1 MGFEATYRD
10 GASARA
16 HPAVVF
22 ADGADLVIDLADG
35 RQVRWPVAAV
45 RDADPPEAAHPGLRL
60 RRLGGEE
67 RLTLVDVDAVVA
79 IRAACPDLAKGDG
92 EGRALRRPMILWGGA
107 AIAVVVLFFWLGLPA
122 LAGLIAE
129 AMPRDLAHRLG
140 ARLVPAIADAVGRKA
155 GRWPAICG
163 DSESIGYLLPMLV
176 DRVRPPPAY
185 GVVPLRVWVVRSPV
199 VNAVALPGGH
209 IVVFSGLLDFVESG
223 DELAGVLA
231 HEIGHVILR
240 HPTRIVIEKATVS
253 AFFGLF
259 FGDVAGGTM
268 LAGIGTAL
276 LGNAYTRDME
286 RAADDLGVAIL
297 RRNDLD
303 PRALARFFERISAK
317 HGDEERLLAFFSSHP
332 PSAERAAAIGAPPAN
347 VRPIDPIT
355 WATVRQ
361 MCDHY

>member
-10 GASARA
+10 GSSARA

-45 RDADPPEAAHPGLRL
+45 RDADPPEAAHLGLRL
-60 RRLGGEE
+60 RRLGGDE
-67 RLTLVDVDAVVA
+67 RLTLVDVDAVAA
-79 IRAACPDLAKGDG
+79 IRAACPDLTKGDG
-92 EGRALRRPMILWGGA
+92 EGRALRRPIVLWGGA
-107 AIAVVVLFFWLGLPA
+107 AVAVVVLFFWLGLPA

-140 ARLVPAIADAVGRKA
+140 ARLVPAIADAVERKA
-155 GRWPAICG
+155 GTWPAMCG
-163 DSESIGYLLPMLV
+163 DSEGIGYLLPRLV
-176 DRVRPPPAY
+176 DRVRPPPTY

-209 IVVFSGLLDFVESG
+209 IVVFSGLLDFVQSG

-240 HPTRIVIEKATVS
+240 HPTRIAIEKATVS

-259 FGDVAGGTM
+259 FGDVTGGTM
-268 LAGIGTAL
+268 LAGVGTAL
-276 LGNAYTRDME
+276 LGNAYSRDME
-286 RAADDLGVAIL
+286 RAADERGVAIL
-297 RRNDLD
+297 RRGGLD
-303 PRALARFFERISAK
+303 PRALARFFERASARY
-317 HGDEERLLAFFSSHP
+317 GDQERLLGFLASHP
-332 PSAERAAAIGAPPAN
+332 PSAERAATIEASPET
-347 VRPIDPIT
+347 VRPIDPADWEGIRRLC
-355 WATVRQ
+355 AR
-361 MCDHY
+361 